1 MIHSRNIMRF
11 RHRQGQA
18 AVEYILVVSLVI
30 VALFT
35 GMDQVIFS
43 SLSLYVAEISA
54 TLNLPIP

>member
-1 MIHSRNIMRF
+1 MRF